1 MKLTDANVY
10 LIEHKLIQDMCRGY
24 FETGNPDTIRDTTMY
39 IAGANDMAQAVVEA
53 LREVKDV

>member
-10 LIEHKLIQDMCRGY
+10 LIEHKLIQSMCQGC

-39 IAGANDMAQAVVEA
+39 IAGVNDMAQAVVEA
-53 LREVKDV
+53 LREARNG